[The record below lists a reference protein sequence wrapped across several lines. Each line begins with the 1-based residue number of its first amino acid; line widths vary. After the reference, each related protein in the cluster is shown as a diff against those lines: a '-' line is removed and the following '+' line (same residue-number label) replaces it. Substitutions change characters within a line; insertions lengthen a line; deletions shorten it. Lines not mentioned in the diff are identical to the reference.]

1 MTRQIEPGSKQ
12 ISEHGGRALLVPLI
26 ICLLALHPAVRQSM
40 EWLDFM
46 FSDFLCSISPTLRA
60 GLGRPEVPQHPVLII
75 NKDETFSQRFGR
87 DPDRSDFAGL
97 LDLVNRSGASVVA
110 MDFLYE
116 DPTTAEADSRFSAAL
131 ASAPMPILAQR
142 YIGRGRQTFE
152 QADIVDK
159 SAIRPPLPK
168 HLHAPVARNA
178 AATGLI
184 NIVSDL
190 DATVRYLPLAFHPA
204 DSDEFVLTLG
214 YAAWISS
221 LIAEQ
226 RSQISEKAVTI
237 DSNTTKSLLEETIKG
252 SPFAFKSTGHPGIDQ
267 ATRRLEAVLV
277 ARILEAARPEMAD
290 VLKNIARTIP
300 VESLGDRS
308 WLKMPDRALPL
319 IGPYERPCLRPYFSK
334 QSPPLKGDGIP
345 TRSMGIL
352 LETDA
357 DRSSPYLTHKL
368 LLDIREEASFAIP
381 APTLATGSS
390 TLSGHVSF
398 VYNKPA
404 ASAGVLLLS
413 LDTGA
418 WQQTETASDGSFSLY
433 HLPAGDFIVY
443 ITCPTA
449 GGFLKGTLRSTLAE
463 GESRELPALVF
474 PAANNRVEMPKV
486 PELTGKAVLF
496 GEPVVLIKSDENGHI
511 ALPQIPAGFE
521 LVGLDENHTVT
532 FIDGNIVFEDGKPA
546 AEEIAA
552 LLPVESNWLQTFY
565 HELDLEPNKNQLAL
579 EGLPTSLDARLAV
592 FSPAGEAGQK
602 TSDLAIM
609 PGISSGTEALPPL
622 SLAASGAVSI
632 SFASNDSAA
641 ITITLLGETGK
652 RYRLTAG
659 MPANVE
665 PGRYLVLLEQGVA
678 RSFWLSNSITAD
690 TVFIGT
696 SQADDQD
703 FVVTPI
709 KFMDLSIGNIP
720 GVNLHATLF
729 SALKRQSFLQT
740 VFFHSD
746 VLPGLWPVA
755 QFLLLLPLLLLLNH
769 IFIRYGAIRGG
780 VCVLSS
786 AAGWLV
792 AATHLFLNQLLMPFF
807 YPLLIIGS
815 FGVVRGYIAWVIA
828 RQQERQTRQTFG
840 RFISAAVVDEILR
853 TPGGLKTGSEKK
865 ELSVI
870 FTDLAGFTTISEK
883 LEPEQLT
890 ELMNEYLDEMTRI
903 LFKFG
908 GTLDKYIG
916 DAIMGFW
923 NHPQPQPDHAQR
935 ATECA
940 IAMQVK
946 LAELREKWLK
956 RGLPRVEVRAGINA
970 AVCMVGF
977 IGSEIQMNFTC
988 LGDGV
993 NLASRLEGANKAYGT
1008 YIMISDSVHKKID
1021 RDLISTRFLDYL
1033 AVKGKLKPIEVYEVR
1048 GYRRDESAAWLEAE
1062 PLYKNALEKY
1072 LARSWDEA
1080 IGSFENVLKLCPC
1093 DGPAEMYIERCRQFK
1108 LTPPPENW
1116 DGSYSLKTK

>member
-1 MTRQIEPGSKQ
+1 MTRQVEPGSKQ
-12 ISEHGGRALLVPLI
+12 ISEHGRRALLVPLI

-46 FSDFLCSISPTLRA
+46 FSDYLFSFSPALRA
-60 GLGRPEVPQHPVLII
+60 SFGKPEVPQHPVIII

-87 DPDRSDFAGL
+87 DPDRSDFAEL
-97 LDLVNRSGASVVA
+97 LALVNRSGASVVA
-110 MDFLYE
+110 FDFLYE
-116 DPTTAEADSRFSAAL
+116 DPAIAEADARFSTAL
-131 ASAPMPILAQR
+131 ASTPIPILAQR

-152 QADIVDK
+152 QADIVDR
-159 SAIRPPLPK
+159 SAVRPPWPK
-168 HLHAPVARNA
+168 RLYEPVARNA
-178 AATGLI
+178 ATTGLI
-184 NIVSDL
+184 NIVADL
-190 DATVRYLPLAFHPA
+190 DATVRYLPLAYHPA
-204 DSDEFVLTLG
+204 DSDEFVPTLG
-214 YAAWISS
+214 YVAWVSS
-221 LIAEQ
+221 LIAEN
-226 RSQISEKAVTI
+226 RLELKKTAATANSLTAEKLI
-237 DSNTTKSLLEETIKG
+237 EEVIKKA
-252 SPFAFKSTGHPGIDQ
+252 PFSFKSTGHAGLDQ
-267 ATRRLEAVLV
+267 ATRRLEAVLI
-277 ARILEAARPEMAD
+277 ARLLKTDRPEMAEE
-290 VLKNIARTIP
+290 LETLIRTMA
-300 VESLGDRS
+300 VKGYDDRS
-308 WLKMPDRALPL
+308 WLKMPDRPLPL

-334 QSPPLKGDGIP
+334 QSPPLKGDGLP

-368 LLDIREEASFAIP
+368 LLDIRENESFAINSP
-381 APTLATGSS
+381 ALATGSS
-390 TLSGHVSF
+390 ILSGRAVF
-398 VYNKPA
+398 ADNRPV
-404 ASAGVLLLS
+404 ASASVLVLS
-413 LDTGA
+413 LTAGS
-418 WQQTETASDGSFSLY
+418 WQQTETGSDGRFSLSR
-433 HLPAGDFIVY
+433 LPAGDFIVY
-443 ITCPTA
+443 LTSLTA
-449 GGFLKGTLRSTLAE
+449 GGFQKATLRNSLGE
-463 GESRELPALVF
+463 GENRGLPEIVF
-474 PAANNRVEMPKV
+474 PVANNRVEMPKV

-496 GEPVVLIKSDENGHI
+496 GEPVVLLKSDETGHI
-511 ALPQIPAGFE
+511 SLPQIPAGFE

-546 AEEIAA
+546 AEQVAA
-552 LLPVESNWLQTFY
+552 LLPGESQWLQSFY
-565 HELDLEPNKNQLAL
+565 HEASFAPGQNKLVL
-579 EGLPTSLDARLAV
+579 EGLPTSLDARLAL
-592 FSPAGEAGQK
+592 FSQAGANGQK

-609 PGISSGTEALPPL
+609 PGITSGTEALPPL

-641 ITITLLGETGK
+641 ISITLLGETG
-652 RYRLTAG
+652 RNYRLTSG
-659 MPANVE
+659 VPANVE
-665 PGRYLVLLEQGVA
+665 PGRYLVLLEQGEA
-678 RSFWLSNSITAD
+678 RSFWLSNSITID

-703 FVVTPI
+703 FVITPI

-729 SALKRQSFLQT
+729 SALKRQSFLRA

-746 VLPGLWPVA
+746 ILPRYWPVV
-755 QFLLLLPLLLLLNH
+755 QLLLLLPLLLLLNQV
-769 IFIRYGAIRGG
+769 FIRFGAIRGG
-780 VCVLSS
+780 ICVVGS
-786 AAGWLV
+786 ACVWLI
-792 AATHLFLNQLLMPFF
+792 AATYLFLNQQLMPFF
-807 YPLLIIGS
+807 YPLLLMGC
-815 FGVVRGYIAWVIA
+815 FGVVRGYIAWAIA

-923 NHPQPQPDHAQR
+923 NHPRPQPDHAQR

-940 IAMQVK
+940 MAMQVK

-956 RGLPRVEVRAGINA
+956 RGLPKVEVRAGINA

-1008 YIMISDSVHKKID
+1008 YIMISDSVHKQID

-1033 AVKGKLKPIEVYEVR
+1033 TVKGKLKPIEVFEVR

-1062 PLYKNALEKY
+1062 PIYQRALEKY
-1072 LARSWDEA
+1072 LARNWNEA
-1080 IGSFENVLKLCPC
+1080 IESFENVLKLCPG
-1093 DGPAEMYIERCRQFK
+1093 DGPTEMYIERCQHFK
-1108 LTPPPENW
+1108 LTPPPEDW